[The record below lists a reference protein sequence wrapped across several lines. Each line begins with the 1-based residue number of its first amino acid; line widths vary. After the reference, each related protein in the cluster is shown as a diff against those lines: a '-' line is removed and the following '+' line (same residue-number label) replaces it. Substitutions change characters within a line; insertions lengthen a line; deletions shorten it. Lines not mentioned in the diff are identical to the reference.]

1 MSIVVMGPRR
11 SGRTTLLKSIAAA
24 NQFTFVIDDLEFHPD
39 AHPANDKQRFLV
51 SICGG
56 PQDVPK
62 AFRNAV
68 FIPLPPP
75 SAIHTP
81 ESLHEVVPPTTRR
94 RK

>member
-24 NQFTFVIDDLEFHPD
+24 NEFDLVLDNLECYPD
-39 AHPANDKQRFLV
+39 AKPEGTFLV

-56 PQDVPK
+56 PEQVPE

-68 FIPLPPP
+68 FVPVPTPNVIHVPVPLPDF
-75 SAIHTP
+75 
-81 ESLHEVVPPTTRR
+81 VPLAEHRVQ
-94 RK
+94 